1 MIVVALGADHAGFP
15 LKEDLKAWLIGH
27 GYDVVDFGTQSAES
41 VDYPDYATAVGSAV
55 VVGKAG
61 RGVLVCGTGIGM
73 AMAAN
78 KLPGVRA
85 AACSDAFTARM
96 SREHNDA
103 NVLALGA
110 RITGRDAAIEILET
124 WLRAEFAGGRHARR
138 VEKIV
143 ELDRA
148 RSDAG
153 AGVEGRPGFP
163 GAPPSTGGLG
173 GPSRPPITSD
183 APAR

>member
-1 MIVVALGADHAGFP
+1 MTRVALGADHAGFP
-15 LKEDLKAWLIGH
+15 LKEDLKTWLIGH

-41 VDYPDYATAVGSAV
+41 VDYPDYATAVGGAV
-55 VVGKAG
+55 IVGKAD

-73 AMAAN
+73 AMVAN

-85 AACSDAFTARM
+85 AACSDAYTARM

-143 ELDRA
+143 ELDRVRGQEIPDAQA
-148 RSDAG
+148 R
-153 AGVEGRPGFP
+153 
-163 GAPPSTGGLG
+163 
-173 GPSRPPITSD
+173 
-183 APAR
+183 